1 MISFILKICV
11 FPSAEVN
18 CNSNLSL
25 LAKKFLE
32 KTEKCKFKEKTPFI
46 HENVI

>member
-1 MISFILKICV
+1 MVSFIWKICM

-25 LAKKFLE
+25 MAKKFLE
-32 KTEKCKFKEKTPFI
+32 KTEKYKFKKKKNR
-46 HENVI
+46 NVI

>member
-1 MISFILKICV
+1 MEKLI

-18 CNSNLSL
+18 CNFNLL
-25 LAKKFLE
+25 FQGKKFLE
-32 KTEKCKFKEKTPFI
+32 ETKQVQEKNPNI